1 MSLNPV
7 ESVKNR
13 CRWYAIFI
21 SRCKALYQDEI
32 EHDCCLISVGF
43 KVQKNSCILQFFRDG
58 ALYYGWF
65 PSVIKMFMHKM
76 CHDIVIGKI
85 PEQTSTHNWAAC
97 VDFQFVWI
105 CACTYVVGYR
115 QNADF
120 TTILINR
127 YLILILLVYLVLFW
141 FLGLFAFVVKE
152 DCFHSSISLIIYYG
166 WLLLSVMSKHPD
178 IINAHNNV
186 E

>member
-58 ALYYGWF
+58 ALYYGGF

-127 YLILILLVYLVLFW
+127 YLILILILLVYLVLIFRFVCLCCKIRLFSLFNLIDYLLW
-141 FLGLFAFVVKE
+141 MAFALGHE
-152 DCFHSSISLIIYYG
+152 
-166 WLLLSVMSKHPD
+166 
-178 IINAHNNV
+178 
-186 E
+186 